1 MIEGMKTLGLYG
13 CSVMMMVLLS
23 CAICAQQTV
32 KDSTSKK
39 YKNIVRYNLTGALLF
54 GFNKYVVLGYER
66 MLSPRTSVSI
76 NVGSAALPKVLA
88 IETDSFK
95 TRRESDRTGVNAS
108 IDYRFY
114 LQKENKFNAPHGL
127 YIGPYYSYNRFE
139 DDQQWM
145 RHNTAGSN
153 EIISSSTFDINTFV
167 FELGYQLLLWRRFT
181 LDMVMVGPGV
191 GFYKYKASFTGD
203 LNLSVANKEQLY
215 EALKQR
221 ITQRFPGM
229 NFVFSDKNFDADGVI
244 KTSDVGYRY
253 IIHIGFCF

>member
-1 MIEGMKTLGLYG
+1 MKAIALY
-13 CSVMMMVLLS
+13 CSFLLVIVCS
-23 CAICAQQTV
+23 AFTMNAQQAP
-32 KDSTSKK
+32 KDSSAKT
-39 YKNIVRYNLTGALLF
+39 YKNIVRYNVTGALLF
-54 GFNKYVVLGYER
+54 GFGKYIVLGYER
-66 MLSPRTSVSI
+66 MLSPRTSISV
-76 NVGSAALPKVLA
+76 NMGSAALPKVLA
-88 IETDSFK
+88 IETDSFS
-95 TRRESDRTGVNAS
+95 TRRESDRTGINAS

-114 LQKENKFNAPHGL
+114 LAKQNKFNAPHGL

-145 RHNTAGSN
+145 RQNSGGSS
-153 EIISSSTFDINTFV
+153 EVLSSSTFDINTFG
-167 FELGYQLLLWRRFT
+167 FELGYQIILWKRFT

-191 GFYKYKASFTGD
+191 GFYKYKANFTGNV
-203 LNLSVANKEQLY
+203 NLSVADKEQLY

-229 NFVFSDKNFDADGVI
+229 NFVFSDKSFDADGVL

>member
-1 MIEGMKTLGLYG
+1 MKALATYCSLVLAVIWFAPNTYG
-13 CSVMMMVLLS
+13 QK
-23 CAICAQQTV
+23 IV
-32 KDSTSKK
+32 KDSTAKT
-39 YKNIVRYNLTGALLF
+39 YKNIIRYNITGALLF
-54 GFNKYVVLGYER
+54 GFGKYIVLGYER
-66 MLSPRTSVSI
+66 MLTPRTSFSV
-76 NVGSAALPKVLA
+76 NAGSAALPKILA
-88 IETDSFK
+88 IETDSFQ
-95 TRRESDRTGVNAS
+95 TRRESDRTGINAS

-114 LQKENKFNAPHGL
+114 LAKENKFNAPHGL

-145 RHNTAGSN
+145 RHNSSGSN
-153 EIISSSTFDINTFV
+153 EVFSSSTFDINTFG

-181 LDMVMVGPGV
+181 LDMVMVGPGL
-191 GFYKYKASFTGD
+191 GFYKYKANFTGD
-203 LNLSVANKEQLY
+203 VGLSAANKEQLY

-229 NFVFSDKNFDADGVI
+229 NFVFSDKSFDADGVI

>member
-1 MIEGMKTLGLYG
+1 MKAFVTYG
-13 CSVMMMVLLS
+13 SLVL
-23 CAICAQQTV
+23 ATIWFAPNTYGQKTV
-32 KDSTSKK
+32 KDSTAKT
-39 YKNIVRYNLTGALLF
+39 YRNIIRYNITGALLF
-54 GFNKYVVLGYER
+54 GFGKYIVLGYER
-66 MLSPRTSVSI
+66 MLTPKTSFSV

-88 IETDSFK
+88 IETDSFQ
-95 TRRESDRTGVNAS
+95 TRRESDRKGINAS

-114 LQKENKFNAPHGL
+114 LAKENKFNAPHGL

-145 RHNTAGSN
+145 RHNSSGSN
-153 EIISSSTFDINTFV
+153 EVFSSSTFDINTFG
-167 FELGYQLLLWRRFT
+167 FELGYQLFLWRRFT
-181 LDMVMVGPGV
+181 LDMVMVGPGL

-203 LNLSVANKEQLY
+203 VGLSAANKEQLY

-229 NFVFSDKNFDADGVI
+229 NFVFSDKSFDADGVI

-253 IIHIGFCF
+253 IIHIGYAF

>member
-1 MIEGMKTLGLYG
+1 MKAIVIY
-13 CSVMMMVLLS
+13 CSVLLTMS
-23 CAICAQQTV
+23 WFPYNTYAQKTS
-32 KDSTSKK
+32 KDSSAKP
-39 YKNIVRYNLTGALLF
+39 YKNIVRYNVTGALLF
-54 GFNKYVVLGYER
+54 GFGKYIVLGYER
-66 MLSPRTSVSI
+66 MLSPTTSVSI
-76 NVGSAALPKVLA
+76 NLGSAALPKVLA
-88 IETDSFK
+88 IETDSFQ

-114 LQKENKFNAPHGL
+114 LQKQNKFKAPQGL

-153 EIISSSTFDINTFV
+153 EILSSSTFDINTFG

>member
-1 MIEGMKTLGLYG
+1 MKAIATY
-13 CSVMMMVLLS
+13 CSVLLTMPWF
-23 CAICAQQTV
+23 AYNTFAQKTV
-32 KDSTSKK
+32 KDSTTKT
-39 YKNIVRYNLTGALLF
+39 YKNIVRYNVTGALLF
-54 GFNKYVVLGYER
+54 GIGKYIVVGYER
-66 MLSPRTSVSI
+66 MLSPRTSVSV
-76 NVGSAALPKVLA
+76 NLGSAALPKVLA
-88 IETDSFK
+88 IETDSFQ
-95 TRRESDRTGVNAS
+95 TRRESDRTGINAS

-114 LQKENKFNAPHGL
+114 LEKENKFNAPHGL

-145 RHNTAGSN
+145 RHNSAGSN
-153 EIISSSTFDINTFV
+153 EILSSSTFDIHTFG

-181 LDMVMVGPGV
+181 LDMVMVGPGL
-191 GFYKYKASFTGD
+191 GFYKYKASFTGNV
-203 LNLSVANKEQLY
+203 NLSVANKEQLY